1 VIGGGVNK
9 GYVNIWSIKTNKESD
24 MTRTMKTID
33 GNTAAAHVA
42 YAFSDNAMIYPIS
55 PAAPMSELVDEW
67 AAKGRKNIF
76 GQEVSV
82 VMLQSEA
89 GAAGAIH
96 GSLAAGALT
105 STFTAS
111 QGLLLMIPNMHKIAG
126 ELLPCVFHV
135 AARSVAGHALS
146 IFGEHSDV
154 MACRHT
160 GFSILASSSAQE
172 AMDLALVSHLSTV
185 ESSVPFLHFFDGYR
199 TSHEILK
206 VEMIE
211 YEDIASLVD
220 MEKIKNFKTH
230 AMNPEHPSIRGTA
243 QNPDIF
249 FQGKEAANPFYE
261 RVPGI
266 VADSMKKVADLTGRH
281 YRLFDYVGH
290 PDAERVIVSM
300 GSSCEAIEEVVN
312 HLTAS
317 GEKVGVIKVRLF
329 RPFVAEAFFDVLP
342 ASAKKVTV
350 LDRTKEP
357 GAPGDPLYLD
367 VCATMLERG
376 ENRQVVGG
384 RYGLGSKEFTPSM
397 IKAVFD
403 NMSAEKTKNHFTVG
417 IIDDVSHTSL
427 EVNGSSLDTTPE
439 GTVQC
444 KFWGLGADGTVGA
457 NKSAI
462 KIIGDNTDMFAQAY
476 FAYDSKKSGGLT
488 VSHLRFG
495 HKPIQSTYQI
505 NHADFIACH
514 NSTYVA
520 LYDIL
525 EGIKAGGTFLLNSS
539 WSLGEME
546 KHLPADMRRVIAQ
559 KELKFFSIDAVKI
572 AEQIGLRGRINM
584 IMQTAFFKLANIL
597 PFEKAVALLKESI
610 KTTYSRKGDKIIQM
624 NLDAVD
630 QAVEGLE
637 EIKYPRSWKDAVAEI
652 EDKVEEPE
660 FIQNVMRPILA
671 QKGDHLPVSAFSP
684 SGLFPPGTSRYEKRG
699 VAINVPRW
707 IANNCIQ
714 CIECAF
720 VCPHSAILPVLA
732 TEEELSNAP
741 SSFSTLETPDEALE
755 GLRLRIQINTLDC
768 MGCGS
773 CADVCPAKKKALIMN
788 PLASQTAKQVA
799 NFDFAATVSYKDNLL
814 ERNSVRGSQFQQSLM
829 EFSGACAGCGET
841 PYVKVLTQLFGERM
855 FIANATGCSSIWGAS
870 APSTAYSI
878 NKEGHGPAWGNS
890 LFEDNAE
897 YGYGM
902 AMAIKHRRAKL
913 AGLVKEAL
921 DTDISGNLKEA
932 MSGWLGAMD
941 DAENSKEYGGKVKE
955 LLEHN
960 EENKLLQD
968 IHSLSDLFTKKSTW
982 IIGGDG
988 WAYDIGFGGLDHVLA
1003 SSEDVNVLV
1012 MDTEVYSN
1020 TGGQVSKATP
1030 KGATVKFAYSG
1041 KRTCKKNLGRLAI
1054 LYEYIY
1060 VASVS
1065 MGANKQQMLKAFTEA
1080 EKYPGPSLI
1089 LCYAPCISH
1098 GIRKGMI
1105 SVQEEEKR
1113 AVQTGY
1119 WPLYRFN
1126 PTLANEGKNP
1136 LILDAGMPDGT
1147 IQQFLGGE
1155 DRFTALEKMFPE
1167 DSKML
1172 RSQIEV
1178 DYYKRHILL
1187 KTLAD
1192 LSPEAWGITPGNP
1205 AEVPSVDE
1213 EELPQAQLS
1222 VTAEHMRHD
1231 DESGEPVSEGR
1242 EGKLK

>member
-1 VIGGGVNK
+1 MSKKMNK
-9 GYVNIWSIKTNKESD
+9 AK
-24 MTRTMKTID
+24 TMKTID

-55 PAAPMSELVDEW
+55 PASPMAELVDEW

-76 GQEVSV
+76 GQEVTLG
-82 VMLQSEA
+82 MLQSEA

-135 AARSVAGHALS
+135 AARAVAGHALS

-160 GFSILASSSAQE
+160 GFSILASSSVQE
-172 AMDLALVSHLSTV
+172 AMDLALVSHLSTI
-185 ESSVPFLHFFDGYR
+185 ESSVPFLHFFDGFR
-199 TSHEILK
+199 TSHEIQK
-206 VEMIE
+206 VELIA
-211 YEDIASLVD
+211 YEDIAGLVNF
-220 MEKIKNFKTH
+220 EKINNFRAH
-230 AMNPEHPSIRGTA
+230 AMNPEQPSTRGTA

-261 RVPGI
+261 RVPRI
-266 VADSMKKVADLTGRH
+266 VADSMKKVGDLTGRQ

-300 GSSCEAIEEVVN
+300 GSSCEAIEEAVN

-317 GEKVGVIKVRLF
+317 DEKVGVVKVRLF
-329 RPFVAEAFFDVLP
+329 RPFVAEAFFKVLP
-342 ASAKKVTV
+342 ASAKKITV

-357 GAPGDPLYLD
+357 GASGDPLYLD

-376 ENRQVVGG
+376 ENRQVAGG

-403 NMSAEKTKNHFTVG
+403 NMSTEKTKNHFTVG

-427 EVNGSSLDTTPE
+427 EVKGPSLDTTPE

-457 NKSAI
+457 NKDAI

-476 FAYDSKKSGGLT
+476 FAYDSKKPGGLT

-495 HKPIQSTYQI
+495 HKPIQSTYLI

-514 NSTYVA
+514 NPIYVA
-520 LYDIL
+520 KYDIL
-525 EGIKAGGTFLLNSS
+525 EDIKDGGTFLLNSS
-539 WSLGEME
+539 WTLDEME

-559 KELKFFSIDAVKI
+559 KGLKFFRVDAVAI
-572 AEQIGLRGRINM
+572 AEQIGLGGRINM

-610 KTTYSRKGDKIIQM
+610 KKTYSKKGDKIIQM

-630 QAVEGLE
+630 QAVEAIE

-652 EDKVEEPE
+652 EEKAEEPD

-684 SGLFPPGTSRYEKRG
+684 NGLFPPATSRYEKRG
-699 VAINVPRW
+699 VAINVPEW
-707 IANNCIQ
+707 IENNCIQ
-714 CIECAF
+714 CIQCAF
-720 VCPHSAILPVLA
+720 VCPHSAIRPVLV
-732 TEEELSNAP
+732 TEKEMSDAP
-741 SSFSTLETPDEALE
+741 SSFSTLETQGEDLE

-773 CADVCPAKKKALIMN
+773 CADVCPATEKALEMK
-788 PLASQTAKQVA
+788 PLASQTAEQVP

-814 ERNSVRGSQFQQSLM
+814 ERASVRGSQFQQSLM

-870 APSTAYSI
+870 APSTPYCV

-897 YGYGM
+897 YGFGM

-913 AGLVKEAL
+913 AGLVKEAV
-921 DTDISGNLKEA
+921 DTAISGDLKEA
-932 MSGWLGAMD
+932 MSGWLGTMD
-941 DAENSKEYGGKVKE
+941 DAEKSKEYGGKVKD
-955 LLEHN
+955 LLEQTERN
-960 EENKLLQD
+960 QLLQE
-968 IHSLSDLFTKKSTW
+968 IYSMSDLLTKKSLW

-1003 SSEDVNVLV
+1003 SGENVNVLV

-1041 KRTCKKNLGRLAI
+1041 KRTCKKSLGRLAI

-1098 GIRKGMI
+1098 GIREGM
-1105 SVQEEEKR
+1105 SVVQEEEKR

-1147 IQQFLGGE
+1147 IQEFLGGE
-1155 DRFTALEKMFPE
+1155 DRFIALEKIFPE

-1172 RSQIEV
+1172 RTQIEA
-1178 DYYKRHILL
+1178 DYYKRHILV

-1192 LSPEAWGITPGNP
+1192 LSPEAWGITPRTP
-1205 AEVPSVDE
+1205 VEAPPVDE
-1213 EELPQAQLS
+1213 EKLPQAQLS
-1222 VTAEHMRHD
+1222 VTAEHMRHH
-1231 DESGEPVSEGR
+1231 DESGEPVDEGR
-1242 EGKLK
+1242 AGK